1 MTLYLI
7 VGIKFE
13 HVAVCSNSLSL
24 AADTRELS
32 TNQSAARDSA
42 PGDWPIG
49 SEQRI
54 KLKLSLIVS
63 ITKIIRIYQD

>member
-13 HVAVCSNSLSL
+13 HVAVCSASLSL
-24 AADTRELS
+24 AAVSPVLS
-32 TNQSAARDSA
+32 TNQRAARDSG

-49 SEQRI
+49 VEQRI
-54 KLKLSLIVS
+54 KLKLSLIVN